1 LKVYFPINASF
12 KNRGV
17 NLETLRILAGLPLQ
31 KIDERS
37 LLMYSQLTPQKDAV
51 PA

>member
-1 LKVYFPINASF
+1 LKVYFPINANI
-12 KNRGV
+12 KKGGIDV
-17 NLETLRILAGLPLQ
+17 ETFRYLARLPFQ

-37 LLMYSQLTPQKDAV
+37 LLMYSQLTPQIDAV